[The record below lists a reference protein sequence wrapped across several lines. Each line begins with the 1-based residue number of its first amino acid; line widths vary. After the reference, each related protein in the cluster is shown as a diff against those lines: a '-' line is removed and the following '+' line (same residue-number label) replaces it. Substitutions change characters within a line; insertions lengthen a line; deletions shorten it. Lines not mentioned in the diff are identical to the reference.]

1 MQWGY
6 KKGISTELLLNL
18 TEHQKMTLDTGKT
31 VGVLFIDFKK
41 ACDSVDHTIL
51 LNKVQGK
58 GLAGELHEWLTDY
71 LTGRQQYTDLNGVY
85 SKTQMVEYGVPQCK
99 DLYQDRDYSIEKLNQ
114 MASEIQQ
121 WCSNYKLT
129 AHLDKTEAMITAQRP
144 FIGPVKP
151 YVLEITK

>member
-1 MQWGY
+1 
-6 KKGISTELLLNL
+6 
-18 TEHQKMTLDTGKT
+18 MTLDTGKT

-99 DLYQDRDYSIEKLNQ
+99 DLY
-114 MASEIQQ
+114 
-121 WCSNYKLT
+121 
-129 AHLDKTEAMITAQRP
+129 
-144 FIGPVKP
+144 
-151 YVLEITK
+151 